1 MSYRVL
7 DHTADYMVEVSGRTR
22 EELFAE
28 AARAF
33 FDTLTEVG
41 SVRPEEAVEVR
52 VRADDEDQLLA
63 TWLDE
68 LLFLHE
74 SEGWLFCD
82 FRFRRLS
89 ERELEAEAWGE
100 RFDPARHAIDREIK
114 AVTYHRLGLRREG
127 DLLKTTIVFD
137 L

>member
-82 FRFRRLS
+82 FRFRRLG